1 MRECA
6 SPPLLPLDLDR
17 VPSNPLLVLLY
28 NLFNMGCEVSDV
40 LLGVYPLFFGQVF
53 VRDTRMRSKLHA
65 VLAVVVLSG
74 RQTLQC
80 PLNFWRLVSNNVV
93 VFQTHP
99 SVASQVGIPV
109 CYRLDIPGSGTRA
122 VYPVDEAPEIQRA
135 LERLTPREH
144 YDRQY
149 RMKLASHASVTHKDL
164 PKEQWVDPKDDV
176 RYLTPHIEEV
186 VKENEERAAWDSIKV
201 QRK

>member
-1 MRECA
+1 MAVGYSLINWINGSRTA
-6 SPPLLPLDLDR
+6 SRYIKP
-17 VPSNPLLVLLY
+17 VATWY
-28 NLFNMGCEVSDV
+28 ANLAGYRRMGLKYD
-40 LLGVYPLFFGQVF
+40 
-53 VRDTRMRSKLHA
+53 DI
-65 VLAVVVLSG
+65 
-74 RQTLQC
+74 
-80 PLNFWRLVSNNVV
+80 
-93 VFQTHP
+93 
-99 SVASQVGIPV
+99 VA
-109 CYRLDIPGSGTRA
+109 
-122 VYPVDEAPEIQRA
+122 DESPEIQRA

-164 PKEQWVDPKDDV
+164 PKEQWVDPKEDV